1 MELTGIL
8 IVKHVDGEWRGSL
21 INEFGIKAFDF
32 IAGKQRC
39 RLLNTVSLLNKWYIR
54 RTIES
59 DLSFLFRAAQGG
71 EAVKGKSLISQA
83 GGAFRLRNERRNV
96 EYFFQPLA
104 N

>member
-1 MELTGIL
+1 MELTGVL
-8 IVKHVDGEWRGSL
+8 IVKHAGGEWRGSL

-32 IAGKQRC
+32 IAGKKC
-39 RLLNTVSLLNKWYIR
+39 RLLNTLPLLNKWYVR

-71 EAVKGKSLISQA
+71 EAVKGKRLTPQA
-83 GGAFRLRNERRNV
+83 GGAFRLQNERRKV
-96 EYFFQPLA
+96 EYFFQPLD